1 MTSHIEIEERA
12 LCSKEQHA
20 DIFKH
25 INSIGTVKTS
35 RRVMINYTALDYDC
49 QKTVELRLN
58 DGQLTKVIKEGAFGG
73 TVHEETSQI
82 NAPLQT
88 ALNDM
93 AKQGYTNAKV
103 SLRIRHVVASDGY
116 EYCLR
121 DVLRYDDP
129 SVHSYP
135 SLFEIEFEKA
145 DAKDDENIIRENIKT
160 ILKNLSISA
169 VSFDE
174 FKQWSEFNHTQVD
187 GDFIYSPHNAE
198 QLAATL
204 ASYDFYQLP

>member
-20 DIFKH
+20 EILKL

-35 RRVMINYTALDYDC
+35 RRVMINYTTLDYDR

-58 DGQLTKVIKEGAFGG
+58 DGHLTKVIKEGAFGG

-82 NAPLQT
+82 DAPLQT
-88 ALNDM
+88 ALHNM
-93 AKQGYTNAKV
+93 AKQGYTHAKV

-145 DAKDDENIIRENIKT
+145 GAKVDENTIREHIK
-160 ILKNLSISA
+160 SIVNSFGIVA
-169 VSFDE
+169 VSPEE
-174 FKQWSEFNHTQVD
+174 FKKWSEFNHTQVD
-187 GDFIYSPHNAE
+187 GDFIYNPHNAE
-198 QLAATL
+198 QLATTL
-204 ASYDFYQLP
+204 ANNDFYQLP